1 MRLRPV
7 GCRAAL
13 EQRQERLAAHLRRF
27 GESAGGHD
35 RGGDVDVLH
44 HLLHRAARRN
54 EFGTVGQHRHAHG
67 GFVEVAFVDQSVFAP
82 REAVVAHIDH
92 QSRFAQPF
100 GLQKIQQPP
109 DGVVHAGHRLA
120 VIAEVLLVRQCAVI
134 LVIDAVPAFPLVLY
148 PVGEPALAVPAPSCE
163 RPAVRI
169 LAGQSGD
176 SVLRTLNDGG

>member
-1 MRLRPV
+1 MRLRQS
-7 GCRAAL
+7 AAVPPL
-13 EQRQERLAAHLRRF
+13 SSGRNDSAAHLRRF

-54 EFGTVGQHRHAHG
+54 EFGTVGQHRHAYG

-92 QSRFAQPF
+92 QSRFAEPF

-148 PVGEPALAVPAPSCE
+148 PVGEPVLAVPSP
-163 RPAVRI
+163 
-169 LAGQSGD
+169 
-176 SVLRTLNDGG
+176 VLRAACRPHPCWAVGGFRTPAR